1 EAIPFHAAARVS
13 GGGSTGWGSATV
25 SAGTEPGDTVVVIGA
40 GGVGMNA
47 LQGARAVGA
56 KYIVA
61 GDPVEWKLYSA
72 KICVATHTAA
82 SAEEAVPLVREITDG
97 LMADRVVICPGVVH
111 VDLIP
116 LAMALLR
123 KGGICVLTG
132 ITPFTEP

>member
-56 KYIVA
+56 QYVVA
-61 GDPVEWKLYSA
+61 VDPGEAERDLA
-72 KICVATHTAA
+72 KIFGATHTAA
-82 SAEEAVPLVREITDG
+82 SAEEAVPLVREITVG
-97 LMADRVVICPGVVH
+97 VMADRV
-111 VDLIP
+111 
-116 LAMALLR
+116 
-123 KGGICVLTG
+123 
-132 ITPFTEP
+132 